1 MERLAGPDSL
11 VRHFCNSIVEAAVR
25 CLHQL
30 LHQLLLLRPPVSLPP
45 DLLEAGLTEP
55 GLDVDVGHHGLH
67 SVVAQAGR
75 LYPGFLGQTLQNLL
89 SPGLAVKHGVEIDF
103 VLLESDKHCSSG
115 VQTSV

>member
-1 MERLAGPDSL
+1 MEWLASPDSL
-11 VRHFCNSIVEAAVR
+11 VCDLFNSVVEAPVR
-25 CLHQL
+25 LLHQL
-30 LHQLLLLRPPVSLPP
+30 LHQLLLLSPAVSLPP
-45 DLLEAGLTEP
+45 DLLEAGLSEP
-55 GLDVDVGHHGLH
+55 GLDVDIGDQGLH
-67 SVVAQAGR
+67 GVVAQAGR